1 MHETTVSGTDD
12 IGMVCVKP
20 SVGKYSLPSTSSFV
34 NCLAEFDNEDEAEQ
48 FSKDWSESNSKERR
62 RQLIGLH
69 EVKYPD
75 YFRLDGQML
84 EDYIDYY
91 NDEFANKPKKK
102 MRETGEKIYP
112 NPETPQDLAEEGQ
125 FNTPVKEPDPETDQS
140 MIKNPELTVPFY
152 HPET

>member
-1 MHETTVSGTDD
+1 MHETTVSDTDE

-34 NCLAEFDNEDEAEQ
+34 NCIAEFDNELEAEQ
-48 FSKDWSESNSKERR
+48 WAKDWSEASGSKERR

-69 EVKYPD
+69 EVKYTE

-91 NDEFANKPKKK
+91 FEEWSNIIK
-102 MRETGEKIYP
+102 REG
-112 NPETPQDLAEEGQ
+112 L
-125 FNTPVKEPDPETDQS
+125 
-140 MIKNPELTVPFY
+140 
-152 HPET
+152 